1 MGESTRLSV
10 GNEIYEQIEGNSEK
24 DLIFSW
30 FLEGELDQVEG
41 NSKDFSIFSS
51 VDCWWT
57 SMWPLR
63 KMKQERN
70 IDV

>member
-1 MGESTRLSV
+1 MG
-10 GNEIYEQIEGNSEK
+10 NDICEQIEGNSEK

-51 VDCWWT
+51 VDC
-57 SMWPLR
+57 
-63 KMKQERN
+63 
-70 IDV
+70 